1 MNITKKSAL
10 SRISVGVVASH
21 YVLANSYTNKL
32 MFPLCSGVPQNPD
45 EIRERALF
53 FLNIHYD
60 AVK

>member
-1 MNITKKSAL
+1 MTSLTSFEEVCAFSKGAL
-10 SRISVGVVASH
+10 TDIS
-21 YVLANSYTNKL
+21 
-32 MFPLCSGVPQNPD
+32 LCSGVPQKLD